1 MRSLFFTFL
10 MAFSLSFYGSEKTNF
25 VLDDFE
31 ATLSPTDKAAILMV
45 HFGTTYEKT
54 RKESIEII
62 NNKVKRA
69 FPRFEVREAYTSRI
83 VMRRLKKKGVF
94 KDTPIDALLKLR
106 ADGYAH
112 ILVQSTNCIEGIE
125 MEALR
130 REVAT
135 VASFFK
141 DIRVGTPLLYQA
153 TDAQKVAAVL
163 AKRYENRGE
172 VVLVG
177 HGTYTPATA
186 TYAMMDY
193 IFNVE
198 GYTHFHVSTI
208 EGYPTFDTLLTQ
220 LKKTKAK
227 HLTLLPFMLV
237 VGNHAHND
245 IAGDWR
251 AALEKEGYEVDVV
264 LEGLGQVPEI
274 QDLFIEHLHFIMK
287 HRMIDIIQKKARYA
301 KETDE

>member
-1 MRSLFFTFL
+1 MKVLLLTFL
-10 MAFSLSFYGSEKTNF
+10 MLFSLNSYGSGKTNF
-25 VLDDFE
+25 VLSDFE

-54 RKESIEII
+54 RKETIETI
-62 NNKVKRA
+62 NEKVKQS
-69 FPRFEVREAYTSRI
+69 FPRFEVREAYSSRI
-83 VMRRLKKKGVF
+83 VLRRLKKQGIL

-106 ADGYAH
+106 GDGYTH

-135 VASFFK
+135 VSPFFK
-141 DIRVGTPLLYQA
+141 EIRVGTPLLYDA
-153 TDAQKVAAVL
+153 TDAQKVVSIL

-193 IFNVE
+193 MFNVE

-208 EGYPTFDTLLTQ
+208 EGYPTLETLLTQ
-220 LKKTKAK
+220 LKRTKAK
-227 HLTLLPFMLV
+227 HLTLVPFMLV
-237 VGNHAHND
+237 AGNHAHND
-245 IAGDWR
+245 IAGDWKE
-251 AALEKEGYEVDVV
+251 ALEKEGYQVTVV
-264 LEGLGQVPEI
+264 MEGLGQVPEI
-274 QDLFIEHLHFIMK
+274 QDLFIEHLHFIIK
-287 HRMIDIIQKKARYA
+287 HRMVDIIKKKARYA
-301 KETDE
+301 KETD

>member
-1 MRSLFFTFL
+1 MKVLLLTFL
-10 MAFSLSFYGSEKTNF
+10 MLFSLNSYGSRKTNF
-25 VLDDFE
+25 VLSDFE

-54 RKESIEII
+54 RKETIETI
-62 NNKVKRA
+62 NEKVKQT
-69 FPRFEVREAYTSRI
+69 FPRFEVREAYSSRI
-83 VMRRLKKKGVF
+83 VLRRLKKQGIL

-106 ADGYAH
+106 GDGYTH

-135 VASFFK
+135 VSSFFK
-141 DIRVGTPLLYQA
+141 EIRVGTPLLYDA
-153 TDAQKVAAVL
+153 ADAQKVASIL
-163 AKRYENRGE
+163 AKRYENKGE

-208 EGYPTFDTLLTQ
+208 EGYPTFETLLTQ
-220 LKKTKAK
+220 LKRTKAK
-227 HLTLLPFMLV
+227 HLTLVPFMLV
-237 VGNHAHND
+237 AGNHAHND
-245 IAGDWR
+245 IAGDWKE
-251 AALEKEGYEVDVV
+251 ALEKEGYQVTVV

-274 QDLFIEHLHFIMK
+274 QDLFIEHLHFIIK
-287 HRMIDIIQKKARYA
+287 HRMVDIIQKKARYA
-301 KETDE
+301 KETD

>member
-1 MRSLFFTFL
+1 MKVLLLTFL
-10 MAFSLSFYGSEKTNF
+10 MLFSLNSYGSRKTNF
-25 VLDDFE
+25 VLSDFE

-54 RKESIEII
+54 RKETIETI
-62 NNKVKRA
+62 NEKVKRA
-69 FPRFEVREAYTSRI
+69 FPRFEVREAYSSRI
-83 VMRRLKKKGVF
+83 VLRRLKKQGIL

-106 ADGYAH
+106 GDGYTH

-135 VASFFK
+135 VSSFFK
-141 DIRVGTPLLYQA
+141 EIRVGTPLLYDA
-153 TDAQKVAAVL
+153 ADAQKVVSIL
-163 AKRYENRGE
+163 TKKYENRGE

-208 EGYPTFDTLLTQ
+208 EGYPTFETLLTQ
-220 LKKTKAK
+220 LKRTKAK
-227 HLTLLPFMLV
+227 RLTLVPFMLV
-237 VGNHAHND
+237 AGNHAHND
-245 IAGDWR
+245 IAGDWKE
-251 AALEKEGYEVDVV
+251 ALEKEGYQVTVV
-264 LEGLGQVPEI
+264 MEGLGQVPEI
-274 QDLFIEHLHFIMK
+274 QDLFIEHLHFIIK
-287 HRMIDIIQKKARYA
+287 HRMVDIIQKKARYA
-301 KETDE
+301 KETD